1 VATISIVLVLD
12 KDTATVGRVLTN
24 EHAIVV
30 PVATLAQFRHFAE
43 RSFCDVWVCDL
54 SIEGLNFRDD
64 VEILR
69 SRNPNLRVV
78 LTGPASLGPAA
89 HGLVQQ
95 RLATTFIP
103 KPWRFLA
110 LRQAVFHA
118 PPATGRI
125 PKPVHTATPVK
136 PVALPAETDAGDK
149 SRPAAS
155 AAAGI
160 PRKNRQPISAGS
172 GALRLRPLAQAIPK
186 AEPVVKPVLE
196 EPRYRIEEL
205 LGEGGVGKVFRAHDL
220 LLDVDV
226 AIKVLS
232 PDFLRDEAVLE
243 ALKAEARICMQL
255 SHPHIV
261 RFFDFGHRSGTYYLV
276 MEYVRGQTLHEI
288 LQRPNS
294 QRHEFIRAVALAIGS
309 GLKYAHDHGV
319 LHNDIKPGNIMIG
332 ADGVLRLIDFG
343 IASAA
348 REWRAKS
355 EYVFGTPAYM
365 SPEQLRSDTALDA
378 STDIFAL
385 GVLLHQMLTGL
396 LPQSPDAS
404 PEDLAFHPRPPVTAL
419 PPPIADVLNRA
430 LAFDPK
436 QRWPSVTDF
445 VAAFDAA
452 LEA

>member
-1 VATISIVLVLD
+1 MAAISIVLVLD
-12 KDTATVGRVLTN
+12 KDPATVGRALTD

-30 PVATLAQFRHFAE
+30 PVATLAQFRHFAA
-43 RSFCDVWVCDL
+43 RSFCDIWVCDL
-54 SIEGLNFRDD
+54 SFEGLSFRDD
-64 VEILR
+64 VECLR
-69 SRNPNLRVV
+69 NRNQNLRVV
-78 LTGPASLGPAA
+78 LTGPASLGLAA
-89 HGLVQQ
+89 NGFLQQ
-95 RLATTFIP
+95 KLASTFIP
-103 KPWRFLA
+103 KPWRLLA

-118 PPATGRI
+118 PPAAGRM
-125 PKPVHTATPVK
+125 PVSTAAPAQ
-136 PVALPAETDAGDK
+136 PVAPPAETAAGNK
-149 SRPAAS
+149 PRPAAS
-155 AAAGI
+155 AAAGVL
-160 PRKNRQPISAGS
+160 RKSRKPFPAGPGVLRLQPI
-172 GALRLRPLAQAIPK
+172 AQALPK
-186 AEPVVKPVLE
+186 AAPVVRSDLE

-205 LGEGGVGKVFRAHDL
+205 LGEGGVGRVFRAHDL

-232 PDFLRDEAVLE
+232 PDFVRDASVLE
-243 ALKAEARICMQL
+243 ALKAEARTCMQL

-288 LQRPNS
+288 LQRPDS
-294 QRHEFIRAVALAIGS
+294 QRHAFVRAVALAIGS
-309 GLKYAHDHGV
+309 GLTYAHDHGV

-332 ADGVLRLIDFG
+332 ADGILRLIDFG

-365 SPEQLRSDTALDA
+365 SPEQLRSDTALDIT
-378 STDIFAL
+378 TDLFAL

-396 LPQSPDAS
+396 LPQSPDAT

-419 PPPIADVLNRA
+419 PPPVADVLNRA

-436 QRWPSVTDF
+436 QRWPSVAAF

-452 LEA
+452 LDA